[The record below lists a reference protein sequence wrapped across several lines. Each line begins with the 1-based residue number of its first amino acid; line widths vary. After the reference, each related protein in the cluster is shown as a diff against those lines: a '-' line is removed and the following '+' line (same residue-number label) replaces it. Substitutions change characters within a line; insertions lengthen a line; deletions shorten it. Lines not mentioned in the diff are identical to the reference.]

1 MAVLVASGVLKTAL
15 RNRDGVAVEL
25 VEDSMVEN
33 VDVTGSEVLV
43 VSVIDEDG
51 GPVWKE
57 DEAVTGK
64 QPNRL
69 QRVVVYGVE
78 SRVMVV
84 VSG

>member
-1 MAVLVASGVLKTAL
+1 M
-15 RNRDGVAVEL
+15 
-25 VEDSMVEN
+25 
-33 VDVTGSEVLV
+33 
-43 VSVIDEDG
+43 DEDG

-57 DEAVTGK
+57 DDAVTGK
-64 QPNRL
+64 QPNLL